1 MNIEHLWDR
10 YAAAWSQPE
19 PARADYLSAIVAD
32 DVRYTDPE
40 TDIVGA
46 SALGDYMAAFQESVP
61 GGHFTITTVLMHHD
75 RSLAA
80 WSMVASDG
88 SVLQTGTST
97 AVHATDGRLHGITG
111 FFDPTPREV
120 SR

>member
-1 MNIEHLWDR
+1 MDVEQLWDR

-19 PARADYLSAIVAD
+19 PARADNLNAIVTD

-40 TDIVGA
+40 TDVAGA
-46 SALGDYMAAFQESVP
+46 NALSDYMAAFQESVP
-61 GGHFTITTVLMHHD
+61 GGHFKITTVLTHHD
-75 RSLAA
+75 RSLAS
-80 WSMVASDG
+80 WLMVTSDG

-111 FFDPTPREV
+111 FFDPTPRDV